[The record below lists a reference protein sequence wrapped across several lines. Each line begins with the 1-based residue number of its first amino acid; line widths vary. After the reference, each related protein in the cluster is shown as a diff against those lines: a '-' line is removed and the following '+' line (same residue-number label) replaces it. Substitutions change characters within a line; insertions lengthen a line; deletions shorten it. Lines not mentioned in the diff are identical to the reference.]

1 LKHYTEHD
9 PSTLTEA
16 KVVKVCECHAV
27 AYATAGA
34 GDLTTEDSIT
44 FSLSDWRG
52 VEEPQ
57 APQVVMLYNVML
69 YDRGWRAREAFPV
82 TPQPNKEC

>member
-1 LKHYTEHD
+1 MRHYSEHH

-16 KVVKVCECHAV
+16 KVVKVCERHAV
-27 AYATAGA
+27 AYATADA

-44 FSLSDWRG
+44 FSLCDWRG
-52 VEEPQ
+52 IEEPQ
-57 APQVVMLYNVML
+57 VPQIVMLYNVML

-82 TPQPNKEC
+82 TPQHIKEG